1 MPRIAR
7 PHTEAIREGQ
17 TTVRQFLSIPG
28 NSQAELA
35 RRAGVAPYTVNR
47 LLAGRIKGITEDVQR
62 ILDVANTGNAPVTSS
77 VMANV
82 QLARAVQALWD
93 GTDQGM
99 QRLIA
104 ALEAAAPLLRLI
116 TWEAP
121 NQPSTGS
128 R

>member
-7 PHTEAIREGQ
+7 PHTKAIREGQ
-17 TTVRQFLSIPG
+17 AAVRRLLSIPG
-28 NSQAELA
+28 ATQADLA

-47 LLAGRIKGITEDVQR
+47 LLAGRIKDVTEDVQR
-62 ILDVANTGNAPVTSS
+62 ILDVANTGNTPATSP

-82 QLARAVQALWD
+82 QLARAIHALWD
-93 GTDQGM
+93 GTDEGM

-104 ALEAAAPLLRLI
+104 ALDAARPLLQLI
-116 TWEAP
+116 TMP
-121 NQPSTGS
+121 PPDQPSTGS